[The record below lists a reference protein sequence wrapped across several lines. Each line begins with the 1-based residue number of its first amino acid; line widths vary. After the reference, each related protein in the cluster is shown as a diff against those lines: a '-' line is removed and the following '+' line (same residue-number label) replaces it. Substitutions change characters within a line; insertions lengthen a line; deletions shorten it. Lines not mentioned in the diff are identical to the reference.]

1 MKLFR
6 YLKPFRLSISAALV
20 LVMIRALADL
30 YLPTLSADMVNV
42 GIVNGDI
49 QYIWHVGIR
58 MMVFAAAG
66 TSAFIFSGY
75 LSSRAAAGF
84 ARLLREQV
92 FSRVESFS
100 LYEFNRFGTASL
112 INRTTNDITH
122 LQNVLIFGMRMMVMA
137 PMLSIGSL
145 FLAFSKEP
153 VLARAFLAVIPV
165 LFAIIS
171 ITIRKGVPLFQA
183 MQVKLDDL
191 NRIVRERLTGIRVIR
206 AFNRDD
212 YEKQRFQD
220 TNSDYTATAVR
231 VNRIMG
237 AMMPLMTL
245 VMNLTIVGIVW
256 FAGIRIDLGFTNVGN
271 LMAFIQ
277 YAMHIMFS
285 FVAISRIFVV
295 IPRAT
300 ASAAR
305 INEILD
311 TAVEI
316 RDPEKAK
323 KTEGKGGSVEF
334 REVTF
339 SYPGAERP
347 TLSNISFI
355 ARPGKVTGIIG
366 STGSGKS
373 TLAGLILRFYDVD
386 SGSILVD
393 GVDVREMT
401 QESLRSKIGFV
412 PQNAVLFSGS
422 VLENIRFGREDA
434 DEKDIMRAAE
444 TAQAAG
450 FILDMKEGFSSMIAQ
465 GGRNLS
471 GGQKQRISIARAI
484 IRKAGIYI
492 LDDCFSALDY
502 RTEARLRSA
511 LFKET
516 GDSTVIII
524 SQRVSTVK
532 EADQIIVLEEG
543 KIAGI
548 GTHEELLDDCAIY
561 REIVSSQF
569 SEEGIA

>member
-1 MKLFR
+1 MVIWQRK
-6 YLKPFRLSISAALV
+6 KPPAYRTAL
-20 LVMIRALADL
+20 RE
-30 YLPTLSADMVNV
+30 Y
-42 GIVNGDI
+42 
-49 QYIWHVGIR
+49 
-58 MMVFAAAG
+58 
-66 TSAFIFSGY
+66 
-75 LSSRAAAGF
+75 
-84 ARLLREQV
+84 RLL
-92 FSRVESFS
+92 
-100 LYEFNRFGTASL
+100 
-112 INRTTNDITH
+112 
-122 LQNVLIFGMRMMVMA
+122 
-137 PMLSIGSL
+137 
-145 FLAFSKEP
+145 
-153 VLARAFLAVIPV
+153 
-165 LFAIIS
+165 
-171 ITIRKGVPLFQA
+171 
-183 MQVKLDDL
+183 
-191 NRIVRERLTGIRVIR
+191 
-206 AFNRDD
+206 
-212 YEKQRFQD
+212 
-220 TNSDYTATAVR
+220 
-231 VNRIMG
+231 
-237 AMMPLMTL
+237 
-245 VMNLTIVGIVW
+245 
-256 FAGIRIDLGFTNVGN
+256 DLGFTNVGN

-295 IPRAT
+295 IPRAA

-311 TAVEI
+311 TAAEI
-316 RDPEKAK
+316 RDPENAK

-347 TLSNISFI
+347 ALSGISFM

-450 FILDMKEGFSSMIAQ
+450 FILDMKEGFSSTIAQ

-484 IRKAGIYI
+484 VRKAGIYI
-492 LDDCFSALDY
+492 FDDCFSALDY
-502 RTEARLRSA
+502 RTEARLRS
-511 LFKET
+511 T
-516 GDSTVIII
+516 I
-524 SQRVSTVK
+524 
-532 EADQIIVLEEG
+532 
-543 KIAGI
+543 
-548 GTHEELLDDCAIY
+548 
-561 REIVSSQF
+561 
-569 SEEGIA
+569 

>member
-1 MKLFR
+1 
-6 YLKPFRLSISAALV
+6 
-20 LVMIRALADL
+20 MIRALAEL
-30 YLPTLSADMVNV
+30 YLPTLSDDMVNV
-42 GIVNGDI
+42 GKVNGDF
-49 QYIWHVGIR
+49 QHLWHFGIR
-58 MMVFAAAG
+58 MMIFAAAG
-66 TSAFIFSGY
+66 ASAFILSGH

-84 ARLLREQV
+84 ARLLREKV

-100 LYEFNRFGTASL
+100 LHEFNRFGTASL
-112 INRTTNDITH
+112 INRTTNDITQ
-122 LQNVLIFGMRMMVMA
+122 LQNVLLFGMRMIVMA

-145 FLAFSKEP
+145 FLAFSIEP
-153 VLARAFLAVIPV
+153 VLARTFVAVIPV
-165 LFAIIS
+165 LFAIIF
-171 ITIRKGVPLFQA
+171 ITMRKGVPLFQA
-183 MQVKLDDL
+183 MQVKLDNL
-191 NRIVRERLTGIRVIR
+191 NLIMRERLTGIRVVR

-220 TNSDYTATAVR
+220 ANRDYTATAIR

-237 AMMPLMTL
+237 AMMPLMAL

-256 FAGIRIDLGFTNVGN
+256 FAGIRIDLGFTDVGN

-285 FVAISRIFVV
+285 FVAISRIFAA

-305 INEILD
+305 VNEILD

-316 RDPEKAK
+316 RDPENAK
-323 KTEGKGGSVEF
+323 KTKGKGGSVEF
-334 REVTF
+334 RDVTF
-339 SYPGAERP
+339 SYPGAEHSA
-347 TLSNISFI
+347 LSGISFM

-373 TLAGLILRFYDVD
+373 TLASLILRFYDVD

-434 DEKDIMRAAE
+434 EEKDIVRAAE
-444 TAQAAG
+444 TAQAAS

-465 GGRNLS
+465 GGRNIS

-484 IRKAGIYI
+484 VRRAKIYI
-492 LDDCFSALDY
+492 FDDCFSALDY
-502 RTEARLRSA
+502 KTEARLRSA

-516 GDSTVIII
+516 KDSTVIII

-548 GTHEELLDDCAIY
+548 GTHEELLNDCAIY

>member
-1 MKLFR
+1 
-6 YLKPFRLSISAALV
+6 
-20 LVMIRALADL
+20 
-30 YLPTLSADMVNV
+30 
-42 GIVNGDI
+42 
-49 QYIWHVGIR
+49 
-58 MMVFAAAG
+58 
-66 TSAFIFSGY
+66 
-75 LSSRAAAGF
+75 
-84 ARLLREQV
+84 
-92 FSRVESFS
+92 
-100 LYEFNRFGTASL
+100 
-112 INRTTNDITH
+112 
-122 LQNVLIFGMRMMVMA
+122 
-137 PMLSIGSL
+137 
-145 FLAFSKEP
+145 
-153 VLARAFLAVIPV
+153 
-165 LFAIIS
+165 
-171 ITIRKGVPLFQA
+171 
-183 MQVKLDDL
+183 
-191 NRIVRERLTGIRVIR
+191 
-206 AFNRDD
+206 
-212 YEKQRFQD
+212 
-220 TNSDYTATAVR
+220 
-231 VNRIMG
+231 MG